1 MTVNLLQTLLNNTTV
16 IIKFAEPVITNFNF
30 TTNVVTIAVQQKS
43 ENKILLSSERILAGD
58 GNIESI
64 TSREIQ

>member
-1 MTVNLLQTLLNNTTV
+1 MTVNLLQTVLNNTTV
-16 IIKFAEPVITNFNF
+16 IIKFTEPVIANFNF
-30 TTNVVTIAVQQKS
+30 TTNVVTIALQQKS
-43 ENKILLSSERILAGD
+43 ENKTSLSNERILAGD

>member
-1 MTVNLLQTLLNNTTV
+1 MTVNLLQTVLNNTTV
-16 IIKFAEPVITNFNF
+16 IIKFTEPVITNFNF
-30 TTNVVTIAVQQKS
+30 TTNVVTIALQQKS
-43 ENKILLSSERILAGD
+43 ENKTSLSNERILAGD

>member
-1 MTVNLLQTLLNNTTV
+1 MTVNLLQTVLNNTTV
-16 IIKFAEPVITNFNF
+16 IIKFTEPKITNFNF
-30 TTNVVTIAVQQKS
+30 TTNVVTIALQQKS
-43 ENKILLSSERILAGD
+43 ENKTSLSNERILAGD